1 MAKISK
7 TAPPPLGDKNRK
19 DDSIRESRNP
29 PIENLFPTSV
39 KSIRID
45 FTNAN
50 GVVLSKAVSSDFSSE
65 SLKNGV
71 KMFRGNYFMMLSY
84 SIAPNSRYTGESGD
98 ISIIADQST
107 LSVLPYDG
115 STARAIGDLYEPET
129 RQPWQCCAR
138 NLMKNV
144 LGDAREMGFECISAG
159 ELEFYLLKEKNLA
172 SPLRTR
178 SKTRKKKATI
188 EPFPSK
194 SIPFT
199 SYALDMS
206 EAVLKDIVANLT
218 GMGIRVTR
226 FAKEG
231 GAGQFEINL
240 LHQKGIKTPDDIM
253 TFKQVVK
260 ATALRRGLIASF
272 MPKPFQNDMGS
283 GMHVHMSLSNL
294 KTGENA
300 FVGATPSGRKDLSET
315 CLHFVGGILHHS
327 SALCALTAPTFNSY
341 KRLKPGTVS
350 ADSISFGLD
359 NRSAAIR
366 VPSERT
372 SSGLESTRV
381 EFRIPDCTCNPHLAL
396 SAILASGLDGIAK
409 KLSPGTPI
417 GEDRGE
423 ASKQITSDLPRSL
436 DEALDRLR
444 EDRAFFRK
452 LLGDEFYDE
461 FLIMKEYE
469 WSRASSVISDWE
481 LESYVQAF

>member
-1 MAKISK
+1 M
-7 TAPPPLGDKNRK
+7 
-19 DDSIRESRNP
+19 
-29 PIENLFPTSV
+29 

-50 GVVLSKAVSSDFSSE
+50 GVVLSKAVSSDYASE
-65 SLKNGV
+65 SLKGGV

-84 SIAPNSRYTGESGD
+84 SIAPNSRYTGRVGD
-98 ISIIADQST
+98 ISVIPDRST
-107 LSVLPYDG
+107 LSALPYDS
-115 STARAIGDLYEPET
+115 STMRVIGDLYEPDSHE
-129 RQPWQCCAR
+129 PWQCCAR
-138 NLMKNV
+138 SMMKNV
-144 LGDAREMGFECISAG
+144 LSDAERMGFDCVSAG
-159 ELEFYLLKEKNLA
+159 ELEFYLLKGKNL
-172 SPLRTR
+172 SPFRAGRR
-178 SKTRKKKATI
+178 SAKRKKPTI
-188 EPFPSK
+188 QPFPDR

-206 EAVLKDIVANLT
+206 QEVLKDIIANLT
-218 GMGIRVTR
+218 GMGINVTR

-240 LHQKGIKTPDDIM
+240 LHQKGIKAADDIM

-260 ATALRRGLIASF
+260 ATALRNGLIASF

-283 GMHVHMSLSNL
+283 GMHVHVSLSNL

-300 FVGATPSGRKDLSET
+300 FVGVTPSGRKDLSET
-315 CLHFVGGILHHS
+315 CLHFVGGLLEHS

-372 SSGLESTRV
+372 ASGLESTRI

-396 SAILASGLDGIAK
+396 AAIIASGLDGIRR
-409 KLSPGTPI
+409 KLSPGAPLGAKERVI
-417 GEDRGE
+417 SRE
-423 ASKQITSDLPRSL
+423 LPKSL
-436 DEALDRLR
+436 DEALGRLR
-444 EDRAFFRK
+444 EDRVFFRK
-452 LLGDEFYDE
+452 LLGEEFYDE

-469 WSRASSVISDWE
+469 WSLASSVVSDWE
-481 LESYVQAF
+481 IQNYAQAF